1 MTRQKLLVLDMINK
15 SDKHPSAEQVY
26 LEVRKL
32 DDKISRST
40 VYRNLSVLVTQDM
53 ITKVKLAK
61 VDHFE
66 PKQVNHHHLVCLN
79 CGVITDM
86 NITYDHNIDKE
97 VATKSGYDIKKH
109 RIVFE
114 GLCSKCQKQ

>member
-26 LEVRKL
+26 LEVRKH
-32 DDKISRST
+32 DNKISRST
-40 VYRNLSVLVTQDM
+40 VYRNLSVLVTQDV

-97 VATKSGYDIKKH
+97 VATKSGYDVKKH